1 MSRYLLFAHTFA
13 QKYHLWCISVDLHD
27 IIDLLENVLLTKLWQ
42 S

>member
-1 MSRYLLFAHTFA
+1 MSRYLLFAHTSA

-27 IIDLLENVLLTKLWQ
+27 IIDLSENVLLTKLWQ